1 MTDPKPI
8 KLSFFAKRHR
18 VSRKYARKPK
28 AVYEDPV
35 FRKGE
40 VAFYPPDGY
49 NDGKT
54 AVVLRNVRGGISRQG
69 FLEGVYPGENGLLTF
84 ICSDRDRCAL
94 FRFSMPLED
103 VEAVCQKRAAG
114 ENAV

>member
-1 MTDPKPI
+1 MTEPKRI
-8 KLSFFAKRHR
+8 KLASLRRRRAKRP
-18 VSRKYARKPK
+18 AAKPK

-49 NDGKT
+49 NEGKT
-54 AVVLRNVRGGISRQG
+54 VVLRNVRGRISRQG
-69 FLEGVYPGENGLLTF
+69 FLECVCPGENGLLTVV
-84 ICSDRDRCAL
+84 CSDKDRCAL
-94 FRFSMPLED
+94 FRFSTPLED
-103 VEAVCQKRAAG
+103 VEAVCQKRTVK